1 MKIRRVGLVRFR
13 LSLREPL
20 VTAAGQIEDRDGV
33 LVRLYGSDGSIGA
46 GEATPIPGFGTES
59 AGESWETLLALAP
72 QLAGEDVR
80 DLDAILDGIEAAAPR
95 APCARAALDMALH
108 DAVARSRGRSVGRW
122 LAERGGRRGRRTVRV
137 SALLGARD
145 PARLAAEA
153 VRAVAAG
160 YGTLKVKVAGGR
172 LDDDVARVAALRE
185 AAGRRVRLRLDANG
199 GWKEEQAREALAR
212 LAPFGIELVE
222 QPVDA
227 NDLSALARLRAGSP
241 VRVAAD
247 ESAAGPAR
255 AERVVALR
263 AADAICVKLGA
274 MGGIR
279 AALRIAQSA
288 AAEGIAVFVTSGLDG
303 AVARAAALQLAAALP
318 GRLPACGL
326 ATGALLR
333 DDLAAP
339 EEPLRGALAAARGAG
354 LGVRPEPAAVSRLGV
369 GPAVEYEA
377 GGR

>member
-145 PARLAAEA
+145 PARLVAEA

-339 EEPLRGALAAARGAG
+339 EEPLRGALAAARGVG